1 MAAFTGVVDIGGEPS
16 SRLWENWSN
25 NILAAEEILADWS
38 IITAHSTV
46 KCTTYSS
53 LLAKTKFRKSQS
65 ESDAT
70 YGQTNK
76 MLGVLM
82 SECIATSSD
91 KQQWITVV
99 FCILSALVSGG
110 AGGVRWSFFW
120 LFPVFLYSLQW
131 QSCKPLSKPLGTYFF
146 RYIFCCTIVFSRFL
160 FHSLQVQFAF

>member
-1 MAAFTGVVDIGGEPS
+1 MAAFTGVVEIGGEPS

-120 LFPVFLYSLQW
+120 LFPVFYTPCSDRAA
-131 QSCKPLSKPLGTYFF
+131 LSKSFGTYFF
-146 RYIFCCTIVFSRFL
+146 HFIFCCTIVFSRFL

>member
-99 FCILSALVSGG
+99 FCILSA
-110 AGGVRWSFFW
+110 GVRWCWWCQVKLLLIISC
-120 LFPVFLYSLQW
+120 VLYSLQW
-131 QSCKPLSKPLGTYFF
+131 QSCKPLSKPFGTYFF
-146 RYIFCCTIVFSRFL
+146 HFIFCCTIVFSRFL
-160 FHSLQVQFAF
+160 FQALQVQIDF

>member
-99 FCILSALVSGG
+99 FCILSALVLGG
-110 AGGVRWSFFW
+110 AGGVRWSLFW
-120 LFPVFLYSLQW
+120 LFPMFYTPCSDRAA
-131 QSCKPLSKPLGTYFF
+131 LSKPFGTYFF
-146 RYIFCCTIVFSRFL
+146 HFIFCCTIVFSRFL